1 VCHDRELR
9 LDLHMLHNGGAR
21 AARANLSG
29 AVLRVLLT
37 PELGVA
43 HLLCGW
49 VPNSASTT
57 QQS

>member
-1 VCHDRELR
+1 
-9 LDLHMLHNGGAR
+9 MLHNGGAR